1 MALLSFDLSSCDC
14 EGEGK
19 GKGELAG
26 QRDRPTR
33 VKQAKIV
40 VNMNYLQATCAAC
53 NGCDSRCKCDATRR
67 MRNVKTDATAT
78 ATAALA
84 LALSS
89 AHYECERTRKAAQKR
104 MDCG

>member
-1 MALLSFDLSSCDC
+1 MALLSFDLSSCEC
-14 EGEGK
+14 VGEGK
-19 GKGELAG
+19 WKGELAG

-78 ATAALA
+78 AA

-89 AHYECERTRKAAQKR
+89 VHYECERTRKAAQKR